1 MTTNDHE
8 YFPLS
13 PEICECCGPLRSVLG
28 ALIDSIYGN
37 QEHGGKSISSKEVL
51 SDIQDATNQNG
62 DRINFYPSDSKGSCC
77 DQLMVLALNGWPA
90 AYGTHGNLNCGQAL
104 EILVQHVQ
112 GCCHNMTRWAVLV
125 TANWDN
131 FAYDKWQ
138 NNIEVMRKQGVK
150 IVFLQLGPK
159 GLSIISA

>member
-13 PEICECCGPLRSVLG
+13 PEICECCGPLRPVLE
-28 ALIDSIYGN
+28 ALMQCICSH
-37 QEHGGKSISSKEVL
+37 QEKDNTSISSKITL
-51 SDIQDATNQNG
+51 SHIQEAMNQNG
-62 DRINFYPSDSKGSCC
+62 DRINFYPSDQKGPCS
-77 DQLMVLALNGWPA
+77 DRLLVLALNGWPA
-90 AYGTHGNLNCGQAL
+90 AYGTHGNLNCSQAL

-112 GCCHNMTRWAVLV
+112 GHCYDITRWAVLV

-138 NNIEVMRKQGVK
+138 SNIEIMRKQGVK

-159 GLSIISA
+159 GLSIITA